1 MPQPMPVEPTM
12 PEATPMPMNNDVPP
26 QAPYNPTP
34 NSGNNGGSNTGF
46 IIGGVFLLLII
57 GIVALLILNPFENKT
72 YDGGNSTSNTTNTT
86 NKTDTSKKD
95 TNTTD
100 NGTTTNT
107 PTKTNKT
114 YSCNNT
120 MTENG
125 VKIGIRMDFTEDG
138 SDTDMNIKYTYT
150 KSNGQA
156 FTAQEKN
163 TMTNNVDQSL
173 RTSYATYGTVSSVT
187 SSLTNGSVIIN
198 AAVHLRNYNIET
210 LRLESLG
217 QGFTCE

>member
-1 MPQPMPVEPTM
+1 MPQPMPVEPAI
-12 PEATPMPMNNDVPP
+12 PEPTPMPMNNDVPP

-86 NKTDTSKKD
+86 KKTD

-100 NGTTTNT
+100 NGTTNNT
-107 PTKTNKT
+107 PTKTNKK
-114 YSCNNT
+114 YSCSNT
-120 MTENG
+120 LNEEG
-125 VKIGIRMDFTEDG
+125 VKIGITMDFTEDG
-138 SDTDMNIKYTYT
+138 SDTDMKIKYVYT
-150 KSNGQA
+150 KTNGQA

-163 TMTNNVDQSL
+163 AMTNNIDQSL
-173 RTSYATYGTVSSVT
+173 RTSYASYGTVSSVT
-187 SSLTNGSVIIN
+187 SSLSNGSVIIN
-198 AAVHLRNYNIET
+198 ASVHLKNYSIET
-210 LRLESLG
+210 LKLESIS
-217 QGFTCE
+217 QGFTCK

>member
-1 MPQPMPVEPTM
+1 MYELR
-12 PEATPMPMNNDVPP
+12 
-26 QAPYNPTP
+26 
-34 NSGNNGGSNTGF
+34 
-46 IIGGVFLLLII
+46 IIEYRNEKRYDENLVKLYKKGKIF
-57 GIVALLILNPFENKT
+57 FENKT